1 MCNARV
7 QNNVQGNVQ
16 SNVHGKYASQ
26 MRKAN
31 AQLGQVF
38 LFTETNVPAQ
48 EQIMPIR
55 CADTCRADPI
65 HAKPISID
73 PCRANPCCAESRTQA
88 IRSQCDWRR

>member
-31 AQLGQVF
+31 AQLGQVS

-48 EQIMPIR
+48 EQINQPFVFVSY
-55 CADTCRADPI
+55 AVRA
-65 HAKPISID
+65 
-73 PCRANPCCAESRTQA
+73 RVRLRLR
-88 IRSQCDWRR
+88 RSARPHPFVARLS

>member
-7 QNNVQGNVQ
+7 QNNVQG
-16 SNVHGKYASQ
+16 NVHGKYASQ

-31 AQLGQVF
+31 AQLGQVS

-48 EQIMPIR
+48 EQIMLIR
-55 CADTCRADPI
+55 RADTCLADPI

-73 PCRANPCCAESRTQA
+73 PCRANPCCAESRAQA
-88 IRSQCDWRR
+88 TRSQCDWRR